1 MSEKRP
7 TQCERMERALS
18 SGRWTPNEVFIE
30 MRIPDYRR
38 RMCDLREKY
47 PHRYVSRERTRRRKD
62 GSTYTMKDWRDVWA
76 TQDCLNDLLP
86 QIALARDKDFEEDEP
101 ATSPIGFEYKGDML
115 YVTRGQL
122 RLLNNIEVA
131 IMLLERY
138 IDPWR
143 GEGVRE

>member
-1 MSEKRP
+1 M
-7 TQCERMERALS
+7 A

-38 RMCDLREKY
+38 RMCDLNEKY
-47 PHRYVSRERTRRRKD
+47 PGRYVSRERTRRRKD
-62 GSTYTMKDWRDVWA
+62 GRTYTMKDWRDQWA
-76 TQDCLNDLLP
+76 ILDSFDDLLP
-86 QIALARDKDFEEDEP
+86 QIALARDKDSEEDEP
-101 ATSPIGFEYKGDML
+101 ATAPIGFSYKGDML

>member
-1 MSEKRP
+1 MSDKRP
-7 TQCERMERALS
+7 TQCERMEQALS

-30 MRIPDYRR
+30 MHIPDYRR

-47 PHRYVSRERTRRRKD
+47 PLRYVSRERTRRRKD

-76 TQDCLNDLLP
+76 EEQFMDAVYP
-86 QIALARDKDFEEDEP
+86 QIKAARDNDFEEYGI
-101 ATSPIGFEYKGDML
+101 ATAHVGFEYKGDVL

-122 RLLNNIEVA
+122 RLLNNSEIA
-131 IMLLERY
+131 HMLLERY